1 MNTNERV
8 SRGQKSVFNFSVAG
22 IICNCELP
30 HIGAGNQSQVLFQKS
45 MCS

>member
-1 MNTNERV
+1 MNMNERM
-8 SRGQKSVFNFSVAG
+8 SIGQKRVFNFSVAG

-30 HIGAGNQSQVLFQKS
+30 HIGAGNQSLVLFQKS